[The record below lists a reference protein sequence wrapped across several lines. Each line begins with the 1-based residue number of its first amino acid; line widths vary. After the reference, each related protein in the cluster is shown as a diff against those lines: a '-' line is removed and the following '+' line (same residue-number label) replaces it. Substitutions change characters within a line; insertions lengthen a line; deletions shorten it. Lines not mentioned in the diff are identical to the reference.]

1 MAIMYSADD
10 VGINGISLSKDV
22 SKEAGTA
29 LRKAMMRVAP
39 RVLTWRQVGEAA
51 MWWAR
56 QRCAQLTSGW
66 QQGCMP
72 PYSPSF
78 EEPLQHFLILAG
90 TRNFHDTVQDGFE

>member
-1 MAIMYSADD
+1 MYSPDD

-22 SKEAGTA
+22 SKEAATA

-56 QRCAQLTSGW
+56 QRYVQLTSAG
-66 QQGCMP
+66 QQGRMP

-78 EEPLQHFLILAG
+78 EEPLQHFLIHGGA
-90 TRNFHDTVQDGFE
+90 RD